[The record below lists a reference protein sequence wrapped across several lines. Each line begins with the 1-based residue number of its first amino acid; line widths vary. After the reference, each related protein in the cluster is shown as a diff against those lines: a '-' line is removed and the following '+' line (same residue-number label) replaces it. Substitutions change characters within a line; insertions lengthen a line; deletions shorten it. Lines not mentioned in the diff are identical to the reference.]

1 MGQPNFSVQFFA
13 NTAVAGGASVGM
25 GLVDSGTSGLYN
37 TSTSANRSGGKRT
50 SWLVVALGHP
60 LGAYIVQSS
69 GDVDPSI
76 TGLAAGAASWV
87 RMSATGTCERFT
99 PVAAGT
105 SDVIGWCEAT
115 GLLHLCMGVLT
126 ETSIVGGSGGSVPTG
141 TGFRHIT
148 SGAEDAASAIV
159 DVTNTAHVLVA
170 DLPPDVDLRCL
181 LTGSS
186 YRRSSAT
193 PANVDQWNCEKRSGI
208 DFSNTVDGAT
218 QPTISAT
225 LANGHEAINSVSAS
239 SQRLDTGI
247 ATLGQLVGSVTGDYV
262 GWLVFRASAVN
273 GTSGDAAVYNNEALI
288 SDTGSQLWGVYL
300 QNLTGTLN
308 VCHYNWDSAARVA
321 KSSFSASAWNVVQV
335 RRTGGNI
342 YLKVNSTA
350 ETAGVAVGSV
360 AVSGTLSVM
369 RGGSTTYMDGQVAF
383 IGFATGGNIA
393 SDTGAGGRL
402 ERMRKA
408 LGARFG
414 VTVT

>member
-1 MGQPNFSVQFFA
+1 MDTDPDQMATWTEPTSLSPTLPLAHDVGQL
-13 NTAVAGGASVGM
+13 TALKDEVLKA
-25 GLVDSGTSGLYN
+25 
-37 TSTSANRSGGKRT
+37 
-50 SWLVVALGHP
+50 
-60 LGAYIVQSS
+60 
-69 GDVDPSI
+69 
-76 TGLAAGAASWV
+76 
-87 RMSATGTCERFT
+87 
-99 PVAAGT
+99 
-105 SDVIGWCEAT
+105 IGRN
-115 GLLHLCMGVLT
+115 VLT
-126 ETSIVGGSGGSVPTG
+126 FQQIE
-141 TGFRHIT
+141 GFLKY
-148 SGAEDAASAIV
+148 
-159 DVTNTAHVLVA
+159 LVA
-170 DLPPDVDLRCL
+170 N
-181 LTGSS
+181 SS
-186 YRRSSAT
+186 MAAPHSEFR
-193 PANVDQWNCEKRSGI
+193 NVQNARAEKPSGM
-208 DFSNTVDGAT
+208 
-218 QPTISAT
+218 
-225 LANGHEAINSVSAS
+225 
-239 SQRLDTGI
+239 
-247 ATLGQLVGSVTGDYV
+247 TLGQLVGSVTGNYV